1 MIEDDKEVI
10 EGQTEN
16 VLKKVDK
23 RKWTKEN
30 GQKKVDKRKWTNR
43 QTMINKTPHRKLKI
57 EQQKESYRKQKIG
70 SGACPGT
77 VSSINRP

>member
-30 GQKKVDKRKWTNR
+30 GQTDK
-43 QTMINKTPHRKLKI
+43 Q
-57 EQQKESYRKQKIG
+57 
-70 SGACPGT
+70 
-77 VSSINRP
+77 